1 MSFFTTPFSAGKS
14 SGGASAGG
22 SGGGDQ
28 PFDIPKEELMAL
40 CMKLNKKMQSLESKC
55 HDLTR
60 QKTKLLEE
68 RQFLADAISQ
78 ISHVNVLVNHDDASE
93 PVLHRET
100 LSKWKV
106 AQIQQIESLEIKLA
120 EMVRE
125 LEDAKACAA
134 AAQVSGDLLSFD
146 PPLPASAPAITAPT
160 DAPAAIQP
168 AVSLTPAPPSSSAES
183 VSMTPIRT
191 PASSEQF
198 KAEIEVR

>member
-78 ISHVNVLVNHDDASE
+78 ISHVKVLVNHDDASE

-146 PPLPASAPAITAPT
+146 PPAPTTTPAVAAPT
-160 DAPAAIQP
+160 DAPAASQP
-168 AVSLTPAPPSSSAES
+168 AVSLTPAPHSSSAES